1 MDIKFSKLAT
11 YCDGLPPIKSQKPL
25 NSWSHEVTWQIKMI
39 KSSILQ
45 CLWSRTCFFPEDL
58 WEATS
63 LKVTWPDV
71 DHVLNWYNYISTF
84 TRLMASDLGR
94 ALTSERIVN
103 HHRLFVFFITNYY
116 VYCSSEEDF
125 QLGANKFQRE
135 GVTNTELSELNFLVL
150 AVTAWLLAL
159 CFEVITGI
167 VFSNF
172 FTLCL
177 VQNPIHWHCAK
188 IFCAD

>member
-11 YCDGLPPIKSQKPL
+11 YCDGLPPVKSQKPL
-25 NSWSHEVTWQIKMI
+25 NSWSYEVKLQIKMI

-45 CLWSRTCFFPEDL
+45 CLWSRTCFFAEDL

-71 DHVLNWYNYISTF
+71 DHVLNWYNYI
-84 TRLMASDLGR
+84 GR

-125 QLGANKFQRE
+125 QLSANKFQRE
-135 GVTNTELSELNFLVL
+135 GVTNTELYELNFLVL

-177 VQNPIHWHCAK
+177 V
-188 IFCAD
+188 